1 MAGIMTF
8 KMAEETEVM
17 TNEVICKMRLNRLT
31 NGQLDY
37 EMNM

>member
-17 TNEVICKMRLNRLT
+17 TNEVIRKMRLNRLT